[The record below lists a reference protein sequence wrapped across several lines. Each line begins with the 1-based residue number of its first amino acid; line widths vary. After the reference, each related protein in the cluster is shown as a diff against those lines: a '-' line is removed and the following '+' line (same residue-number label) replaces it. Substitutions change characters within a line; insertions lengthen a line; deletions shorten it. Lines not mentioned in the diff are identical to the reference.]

1 VFFFPCRRKE
11 KAFGTTTMPTEELI
25 FDTPVSSSISCDPVS
40 SSPALTS
47 RPEGTNAVYVLYP
60 FADLTTVAFSIDQG
74 WIGVTDDNVQ
84 SLRANAQPHEPLR
97 EDHPAARQQLNTSG
111 NAVVVVI
118 AVVFPGIVVGYGV
131 VLGAEHTR
139 SSLKEVVKREVP
151 AGWQNVLRV
160 GWVRVASVASL
171 KNALFEAEGRRSAAC
186 QDDESQ
192 REGAEVVAAACRA
205 IFTSS
210 STISSWTPLPAKL
223 ATAGPSICDAV
234 DRTNASMLLPQQLL
248 ERSHLVGHPR
258 PPCVKRQREDAN
270 LQASLLVQQ

>member
-1 VFFFPCRRKE
+1 
-11 KAFGTTTMPTEELI
+11 MPAIL
-25 FDTPVSSSISCDPVS
+25 DTSVSSSMSCDPVS
-40 SSPALTS
+40 SSPALS
-47 RPEGTNAVYVLYP
+47 VRPEGTNAVYVLYP

-74 WIGVTDDNVQ
+74 WIGVTDDNIQ
-84 SLRANAQPHEPLR
+84 SLQANAQPYEPLR

-111 NAVVVVI
+111 NVVVVI

-131 VLGAEHTR
+131 VLGAEQPR

-171 KNALFEAEGRRSAAC
+171 KDALSEAEGRRSTAC
-186 QDDESQ
+186 QDDETE

-210 STISSWTPLPAKL
+210 STLSSWTPLPANL

-258 PPCVKRQREDAN
+258 PCVKRQREDAN
-270 LQASLLVQQ
+270 LQASSLEQQ